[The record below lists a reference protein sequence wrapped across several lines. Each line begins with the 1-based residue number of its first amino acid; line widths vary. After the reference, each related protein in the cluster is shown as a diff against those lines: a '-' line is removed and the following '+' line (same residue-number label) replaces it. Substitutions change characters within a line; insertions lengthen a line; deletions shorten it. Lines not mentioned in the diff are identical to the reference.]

1 MPNRAVITLKVIV
14 FIACLVPLAWLVYGG
29 FVNPELL
36 GADPTATITHT
47 TGDWTIR
54 FLLITLAI
62 TPFRRLSPKLNWVIR
77 FRRMIGLYAF
87 FYGTLHLFTW
97 IWLYSAF
104 NTQNMLADITKRRFI
119 TVGMLG
125 WALMIPL
132 ALTSTAW
139 AIRKIGGKR
148 WNTLH
153 KLIYISA
160 ICGVIHYWWLVK
172 AGVKTPWTYTL
183 ILSALLLFRIIWSI
197 NKSRNKPAPARIP
210 VRAVPS

>member
-1 MPNRAVITLKVIV
+1 MPNRAVITLKVLV

-29 FVNPELL
+29 FFNNELL

-77 FRRMIGLYAF
+77 FRRMIGLFAF

-97 IWLYSAF
+97 IWLYSDF
-104 NTQNMLADITKRRFI
+104 NAPNMLADIAKRRFI

-153 KLIYISA
+153 KLIYVSA

-172 AGVKTPWTYTL
+172 AGVQTPWTYTI
-183 ILSALLLFRIIWSI
+183 ILAALFLFRIVWSI
-197 NKSRNKPAPARIP
+197 NKSRGKSAPAR
-210 VRAVPS
+210 VTVGAVPS

>member
-1 MPNRAVITLKVIV
+1 MPNRAVVTLKVFV

-104 NTQNMLADITKRRFI
+104 NTQNMLADIAKRRFI

-197 NKSRNKPAPARIP
+197 SKSRNKPAPARIP